1 LNQRVVLQQN
11 LDPTA
16 GLVNG
21 SQGTVVK
28 FERYSAK
35 RMPKTVPNRE
45 KQESLDRKNKRAES
59 PGPTGPTSDS
69 SPTIVGSHAQH
80 REDQIQAFAN
90 ANKNCSWPVVR
101 FDNGQTRTIYA
112 DCTVSE
118 LGNEEPHSLLSRTQI
133 PLMAGYAITVHKS
146 QVCRSLERCRCIALC

>member
-1 LNQRVVLQQN
+1 MKL
-11 LDPTA
+11 
-16 GLVNG
+16 
-21 SQGTVVK
+21 
-28 FERYSAK
+28 ERYSAK
-35 RMPKTVPNRE
+35 RMPKTVPNKE
-45 KQESLDRKNKRAES
+45 KQQALDRKNKRDES
-59 PGPTGPTSDS
+59 PDPTADS

-80 REDQIQAFAN
+80 REDQIQAFAK
-90 ANKNCSWPVVR
+90 ANKSCSWPVVR

-146 QVCRSLERCRCIALC
+146 QVCRRSSAAAAVYYANGVAGHVARPRDRRPVEVV